1 MSKILGATAG
11 QISVGDSFMIA
22 GTKIVLERLLAKFVG
37 NGSLISGGVKLG
49 GAFAVKKFMGGK
61 ISDVVSTALTVD
73 GAEDLVSAFIPK
85 ISGGLFGNS
94 DVQVDLI

>member
-1 MSKILGATAG
+1 MPKILGATAG

-37 NGSLISGGVKLG
+37 NGSLMSGGVKIG
-49 GAFAVKKFMGGK
+49 GAFAVKQFMGGK
-61 ISDVVSTALTVD
+61 ISDIVSTALTVD

-85 ISGGLFGNS
+85 ISGGLFGNAETS
-94 DVQVDLI
+94 VELI